1 MYRYALIYIMTV
13 SAAWLIYLVCK
24 LDPNSVKYEFF
35 IFTQMFLIG
44 SWILGL
50 TYRDIYRRHNSIIA
64 GTTAV
69 HLVATS
75 LIFAFSGGTST
86 VSHFTMLC
94 YVILVIYTIVP
105 LPPYVSLIIC
115 VFFSIFFEII
125 IWMVQYKI
133 SSFQF
138 G

>member
-1 MYRYALIYIMTV
+1 MTV
-13 SAAWLIYLVCK
+13 SAAWLIYLICK
-24 LDPNSVKYEFF
+24 LDSNSVKYEFT

-44 SWILGL
+44 STILGL
-50 TYRDIYRRHNSIIA
+50 TYHDIYRRHNSIIA
-64 GTTAV
+64 GMTAI

-75 LIFAFSGGTST
+75 LIFTFSSGSST

-115 VFFSIFFEII
+115 VFFSIFFEVI
-125 IWMVQYKI
+125 IWMVQHEITTFCY
-133 SSFQF
+133 